1 MNTYKIIFFESDDD
15 AEARSVLVSG
25 FDKGEALNHFYD
37 VYPWASVEDINQSD
51 VGRDHGSILEK

>member
-25 FDKGEALNHFYD
+25 FDKNEALNHFYD
-37 VYPWASVEDINQSD
+37 VYPWASVEDINLSD
-51 VGRDHGSILEK
+51 VSRDHGSILEK